1 MGPSENPTQHLERQ
15 EGRRQKRP
23 ARPSRRRPRAR
34 RCLLKG
40 CPHRF
45 RPEHARQRYCSPQC
59 REAAQDWSRWKARRV
74 YRATAA
80 GKQKRNGQS
89 RRYRK
94 RVKERKPAEKE
105 TAPAAARVI
114 ARKFFR
120 ELLRPARLLRMLRAP
135 AAVAAAAVLLAC
147 LSACHGMRFGAGAAL
162 AKKACP
168 APPPSGKAA
177 PCAAAVKAKK

>member
-1 MGPSENPTQHLERQ
+1 VLCLQ
-15 EGRRQKRP
+15 RRQKRP
-23 ARPSRRRPRAR
+23 ACRSRRSPRAR

-45 RPEHARQRYCSPQC
+45 RPEHARQRYCSPRC
-59 REAAQDWSRWKARRV
+59 RQAAREWSEWKSQQT
-74 YRATAA
+74 YRATRA

-94 RVKERKPAEKE
+94 RVKERKTPKK
-105 TAPAAARVI
+105 TAIPEAARVI
-114 ARKFFR
+114 ARNFFR
-120 ELLRPARLLRMLRAP
+120 RLLRPARLLRMLRAR
-135 AAVAAAAVLLAC
+135 AAVAAAAVLFAC
-147 LSACHGMRFGAGAAL
+147 LPACHGMRFGAGAAL

-168 APPPSGKAA
+168 APSSSGKAA